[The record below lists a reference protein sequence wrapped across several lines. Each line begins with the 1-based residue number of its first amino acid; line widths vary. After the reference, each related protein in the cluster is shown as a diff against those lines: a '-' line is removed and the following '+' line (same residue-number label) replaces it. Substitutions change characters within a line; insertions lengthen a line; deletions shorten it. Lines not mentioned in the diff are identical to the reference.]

1 MRIREPKT
9 TALIFASGKMV
20 LLGFE
25 SFQATVSCYLG
36 NKDLFT
42 VMCSQVV
49 MVLQKPGICFSDVI
63 VLITCIHDSIL
74 SGVHRC
80 QE

>member
-25 SFQATVSCYLG
+25 SFEATVSF
-36 NKDLFT
+36 DLEQNFLY
-42 VMCSQVV
+42 SY
-49 MVLQKPGICFSDVI
+49 VLPNCCNAAD
-63 VLITCIHDSIL
+63 T
-74 SGVHRC
+74 
-80 QE
+80 